1 MPIVNWA
8 KHLIERL
15 SNMGIL
21 AIQYQT
27 VKDAPILIA
36 TNREESFS
44 RTFQPPRIQ
53 SGRPRVVCG
62 IDRKTGGTW
71 AGINQHGMFV
81 AVLNCP
87 KRSASY
93 EPRSRGLL
101 CKELLSCRTAEEA
114 IERAVRELETGCYA
128 GGHYICV
135 DRASGGV
142 VYGGNEIDV
151 QFLKPGLHLLSASKM
166 DDPEDSRQE
175 FVRRLLTLHR
185 LDSPVAFL
193 AVASQTI
200 SRAPDPMGRR
210 GVIIN
215 EPDYGTVCS
224 MLVSLTERTQ
234 KSIMQFANGAPN
246 SKPYEDASALLRQVL
261 STDRSSQKKA
271 MPKPAEPKKLEDD
284 DLPDLDD

>member
-1 MPIVNWA
+1 
-8 KHLIERL
+8 
-15 SNMGIL
+15 MGIL

-44 RTFQPPRIQ
+44 RPFQPPRIQ

-71 AGINQHGMFV
+71 AGINQHGMFA

-87 KRSASY
+87 KRSVPY
-93 EPRSRGLL
+93 DPRSRGLL

-114 IERAVRELETGCYA
+114 VERAVRELESGCYA

-135 DRASGGV
+135 DRASAGV
-142 VYGGNEIDV
+142 VFGGNEIDV
-151 QFLKPGLHLLSASKM
+151 QFLKPGLHILSANKM
-166 DDPEDSRQE
+166 DDPEDPRQE

-185 LDSPVAFL
+185 LDSAVAFL
-193 AVASQTI
+193 AVASQTF
-200 SRAPDPMGRR
+200 SRTPDPMGRR
-210 GVIIN
+210 GVVIT

-246 SKPYEDASALLRQVL
+246 IKPYEDASALLRQVL
-261 STDRSSQKKA
+261 STDRSNQKKA
-271 MPKPAEPKKLEDD
+271 QAKTANEAKKKEEIEGE
-284 DLPDLDD
+284 